1 MALMQQNNFSESL
14 SVNSENLAEIIG
26 LVEELVINKVG
37 IEKIRNDISDI
48 GQAKILEQELRVI
61 SDMQTSIKKIGLI
74 KLKTL
79 NLPLEDLVRQLCEE
93 KNKNVEF
100 KMEGLE
106 TEIESFV
113 LNDLYKVFVYI
124 IQDMFENEFDHV
136 KTEQNA
142 LKIDATVDES
152 SVTASIECNGTGF
165 DEKQFLTQEQE
176 TLDLMNMSEEA
187 SLKFLKK
194 IKYLKSMEVFR
205 ELRDAFVYTSGVIQ
219 FESSL
224 NEFIRITITIPIA
237 SSILQ
242 GMLVMCGPQI
252 YALPTS
258 FIETII
264 HASSVTRQSSL
275 KQEMIVHRG
284 EAIPLIDLAEVL
296 EIHKSDQPLSIV
308 IVNVRNQRY
317 GVLVDSIIDQ
327 TDMVVK
333 PKHPT
338 IKDVREFSGT
348 TTLGDGLVTLVLDI
362 PSIVKS
368 V

>member
-14 SVNSENLAEIIG
+14 NVNSENLAEIIG

-37 IEKIRNDISDI
+37 IEKIRNDILDI
-48 GQAKILEQELRVI
+48 GQSKILEQELRVI
-61 SDMQTSIKKIGLI
+61 SEMQTAIKKIGLI

-79 NLPLEDLVRQLCEE
+79 NTPLEELVRQLSEE
-93 KNKNVEF
+93 KNKIVKF
-100 KMEGLE
+100 QLDGLE
-106 TEIESFV
+106 TEIESFI

-124 IQDMFENEFDHV
+124 IQDMFDNEFNHSKEATNFIKMV
-136 KTEQNA
+136 
-142 LKIDATVDES
+142 ATVDES

-165 DEKQFLTQEQE
+165 DENQFLIQEQDG
-176 TLDLMNMSEEA
+176 LDLMTMSEEA

-194 IKYLKSMEVFR
+194 IQYLKSCEVFR

-219 FESSL
+219 FESVL
-224 NEFIRITITIPIA
+224 NEFTRITITIPIA

-242 GMLVMCGPQI
+242 GMLVMCGTQI

-264 HASSVTRQSSL
+264 HASSVSRQSSL
-275 KQEMIVHRG
+275 RQEMIVHRG
-284 EAIPLIDLAEVL
+284 EAIPLIDLAKVL
-296 EIHKSDQPLSIV
+296 EIDRSDQPLSIV

-338 IKDVREFSGT
+338 IKEVREFSGT